1 MKGPTAMLWNYNVSD
16 KEEAKRMASLYGED
30 GTRAVEP
37 GTETETGRNLVRR
50 CGNELGVATWE
61 AYDFDPDTWTCEI
74 FSNREAAELW
84 LSGSLYLDECVEL
97 DRQLTQSV
105 KRMAALA
112 ANMSGGR
119 WIAGIQ
125 EYKDGRKSLSFQLS
139 DDAGFFL
146 ITSPIC
152 KTSELALGMVRD
164 RVREELA
171 DLDPYREAL
180 EACRRVD
187 DSSIALDKLAFYEK
201 LKDRDIPVLLGA
213 LAVATEQNQRALGRL
228 LADRKFEDMPDLPD
242 AINPMEAAFAEAKGK
257 LLEWKEGGH
266 GDGMYHFYTAS
277 SYLDDYHDMADEI
290 DRPPPER
297 HRRDDRI
304 RLRRR
309 VRHLREPLRGDRH
322 HARRGRIGA
331 CARGRR
337 VLRRG
342 LPHARHGGHRYVG
355 CRPGNRQGGP
365 GGQTRRRGARTDA
378 RAQALDSRSDHDQKT
393 RNHD

>member
-1 MKGPTAMLWNYNVSD
+1 MLWNYDVSD
-16 KEEAKRMASLYGED
+16 KEEAERMASLYGD
-30 GTRAVEP
+30 DATRAVES
-37 GTETETGRNLVRR
+37 GTEAETGELLVRR

-61 AYDFDPDTWTCEI
+61 VYDFDPNTWTCEA
-74 FSNREAAELW
+74 FENREAPELW
-84 LSGSLYLDECVEL
+84 LSGSNYLDECEEL
-97 DRQLTQSV
+97 DRQLTQSA
-105 KRMAALA
+105 KRMTELA

-125 EYKDGRKSLSFQLS
+125 EYRDGRKSLSFQLS

-152 KTSELALGMVRD
+152 KASELALGVVRD

-290 DRPPPER
+290 DRPLLEGIDEMIEYGYVDESGIYENPFAAIGTMLAEAA
-297 HRRDDRI
+297 
-304 RLRRR
+304 L
-309 VRHLREPLRGDRH
+309 E
-322 HARRGRIGA
+322 HARADAEYFDEDFRMRATEGIDMWA
-331 CARGRR
+331 AAREIAKA
-337 VLRRG
+337 V
-342 LPHARHGGHRYVG
+342 PEAK
-355 CRPGNRQGGP
+355 PAEEEP
-365 GGQTRRRGARTDA
+365 AQTRGPK
-378 RAQALDSRSDHDQKT
+378 H
-393 RNHD
+393 

>member
-50 CGNELGVATWE
+50 CGNALGVATWE

-119 WIAGIQ
+119 WSAGIQ

-139 DDAGFFL
+139 DDAGVFL

-290 DRPPPER
+290 DRPLLKGIDEMIEYGYVDESGIYENPFAAIGTMLAEAA
-297 HRRDDRI
+297 
-304 RLRRR
+304 L
-309 VRHLREPLRGDRH
+309 E
-322 HARRGRIGA
+322 HARADAEDFDEDFRMRATDGIDMWA
-331 CARGRR
+331 AAREIAKA
-337 VLRRG
+337 V
-342 LPHARHGGHRYVG
+342 PEAK
-355 CRPGNRQGGP
+355 PAEEEP
-365 GGQTRRRGARTDA
+365 AQTRGPK
-378 RAQALDSRSDHDQKT
+378 H
-393 RNHD
+393 